1 MSIFGKDSRISAI
14 IFHAP
19 EILTVLNRFGIYLGV
34 GDMNVEEVAINA
46 GINPVFL
53 LTMLNTYLNED
64 YFPEEAVKSFT
75 ISDIVEYL
83 AKTDSYWMESQLP
96 NIDRHFH
103 SLLSKSAD
111 SSNLSLLAGFFSSMA
126 QELTGRI
133 HQDLDTVFPLLKEA
147 ERSGRSLK
155 AECPDLLAKL
165 SDSSVEDKAGDLLTF
180 FIVHLK
186 GKYDS
191 NLCRAVITTL
201 FTLDKDIK
209 QNNRIRTRILI
220 PLLKSRDLI

>member
-1 MSIFGKDSRISAI
+1 MPIFGKDSRVSAI

-34 GDMNVEEVAINA
+34 GDMNVDEAAEKA

-64 YFPEEAVKSFT
+64 YFPEEAVKNFT

-83 AKTDSYWMESQLP
+83 AKTDTYWIESQLP

-103 SLLSKSAD
+103 SLLSRSED
-111 SSNLSLLAGFFSSMA
+111 SSNLSLLAEFYASMA
-126 QELTGRI
+126 KELTARI
-133 HQDLDTVFPLLKEA
+133 HLDLDTVFPLLKEA
-147 ERSGRSLK
+147 EKSVK
-155 AECPDLLAKL
+155 NVKDICPDLLAKIE
-165 SDSSVEDKAGDLLTF
+165 DTSVEDKAGDLLTF